1 MCIML
6 CGQLLLS
13 VLYVCA
19 REITVEF
26 SFVRAL
32 WIRDTKSEAPRWIV
46 GSDVGSLLLA
56 LKLMSVPFHES
67 HDNYIATCEP
77 VT

>member
-26 SFVRAL
+26 SSVRAL
-32 WIRDTKSEAPRWIV
+32 SIRDTKSEAPRWIV

-67 HDNYIATCEP
+67 HTFMM
-77 VT
+77 TT

>member
-6 CGQLLLS
+6 CGQLLVS

-32 WIRDTKSEAPRWIV
+32 WIRDTKSEV

>member
-1 MCIML
+1 MCIMI

-26 SFVRAL
+26 SFVIAQCV
-32 WIRDTKSEAPRWIV
+32 RDSQREAV
-46 GSDVGSLLLA
+46 GSVAGNCSLR
-56 LKLMSVPFHES
+56 
-67 HDNYIATCEP
+67 
-77 VT
+77 